1 MTHYYNLCTTT
12 VYNFRNCRSITT
24 DFGTILNTIYSNYVP
39 NLVTKFSNRKLYQ
52 SQKLPNKA
60 TLSRK

>member
-1 MTHYYNLCTTT
+1 MQL
-12 VYNFRNCRSITT
+12 F
-24 DFGTILNTIYSNYVP
+24 P
-39 NLVTKFSNRKLYQ
+39 NWLQKFANRKLYQ

>member
-1 MTHYYNLCTTT
+1 MQLFN
-12 VYNFRNCRSITT
+12 
-24 DFGTILNTIYSNYVP
+24 ILYPNYVTK
-39 NLVTKFSNRKLYQ
+39 LVTKFSNSKLYQ

>member
-1 MTHYYNLCTTT
+1 MHLYTICNKFYYLYVTRYKRINP
-12 VYNFRNCRSITT
+12 
-24 DFGTILNTIYSNYVP
+24 NYVT
-39 NLVTKFSNRKLYQ
+39 NLVTKFANSKLYQ

>member
-1 MTHYYNLCTTT
+1 MQMLQ
-12 VYNFRNCRSITT
+12 IW
-24 DFGTILNTIYSNYVP
+24 LQ
-39 NLVTKFSNRKLYQ
+39 KFANSKLYQ